1 MSLWLVIPLRSLRDG
16 KSRLAP
22 ALDPDQ
28 RYRLVD
34 WLLTRTL
41 AQAAQFPGLDR
52 TLVVSPCEQARA
64 RALAGGAQVLEEHAP
79 GGLNHALR
87 QAQLVLRGFEAVR
100 MLMISCDLPLLQAE
114 DLQRLADASSATTIA
129 LAPDRA
135 HQGTNAMCLGS
146 EIDFEF
152 SFGPDSF
159 ERHVARAQWLGKAL
173 HSSSV
178 TASHSISTFR
188 RTSRGWSH
196 RRMSSAFHRQRLRCG
211 RVPNRHA
218 RSSRTR
224 TTALPRIGRSA

>member
-159 ERHVARAQWLGKAL
+159 ERHVARAQWLGKGVAL
-173 HSSSV
+173 VERDGLAFDLDLPADLTGLEPPQNVVGLPS
-178 TASHSISTFR
+178 ATFEMR
-188 RTSRGWSH
+188 PRT
-196 RRMSSAFHRQRLRCG
+196 
-211 RVPNRHA
+211 
-218 RSSRTR
+218 
-224 TTALPRIGRSA
+224 

>member
-28 RYRLVD
+28 RYRLVE

-41 AQAAQFPGLDR
+41 EQAAQFPGLDR

-87 QAQLVLRGFEAVR
+87 QAQLVLRGFEAAR

-135 HQGTNAMCLGS
+135 HQGTNAICLGS
-146 EIDFEF
+146 ELDFEF
-152 SFGPDSF
+152 SFGPDSL
-159 ERHVARAQWLGKAL
+159 ERHVARVRRLGKRVAL
-173 HSSSV
+173 VERDGLAFDLDLPADLTELEQRSQNVVGFPS
-178 TASHSISTFR
+178 ATFEMR
-188 RTSRGWSH
+188 
-196 RRMSSAFHRQRLRCG
+196 
-211 RVPNRHA
+211 
-218 RSSRTR
+218 
-224 TTALPRIGRSA
+224 PRI